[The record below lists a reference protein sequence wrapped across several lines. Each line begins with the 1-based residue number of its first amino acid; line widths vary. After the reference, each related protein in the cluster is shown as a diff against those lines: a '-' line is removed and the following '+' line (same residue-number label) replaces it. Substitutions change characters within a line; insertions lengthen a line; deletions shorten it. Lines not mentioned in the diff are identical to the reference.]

1 MLGERHQVLPVWNRN
16 DLRRFVIEKLPVT
29 FLSLHRSISFVL
41 DDGDLQ
47 PCERHRF
54 RGMMDPR
61 QQADRGVRGRSPDET
76 SGAAEQDR
84 IPDVSD
90 DV

>member
-1 MLGERHQVLPVWNRN
+1 MTTNFCRVLDQKLAVIPLGLHQP
-16 DLRRFVIEKLPVT
+16 P
-29 FLSLHRSISFVL
+29 SLVF

-47 PCERHRF
+47 LCERHRF
-54 RGMMDPR
+54 RRMMDPR
-61 QQADRGVRGRSPDET
+61 QQGDRGVRGRSPDET
-76 SGAAEQDR
+76 RGAAEQDR